1 MVYGNRYLTQDE
13 SDSNAY
19 EFFSYM
25 STKGFSLNA
34 ISGMLGNIY
43 MESGV
48 NPGIWENLEEGN
60 LEGGFG
66 LVQWTPATN
75 YINWA
80 IEQGYSNYDKY
91 GVLHPQMDRIL
102 YEFNNGL
109 QYIETDAY
117 PLSASEFMIS
127 DADPEYLAEVFLKNY
142 ERAGVEK
149 LEERKQWA
157 RYYYTTFKEVTPN
170 PDVPSP
176 DTPST
181 KIRKSK
187 FNFILFNK
195 RRRNQW
201 IGKN

>member
-80 IEQGYSNYDKY
+80 IEQGYSTYDKY
-91 GVLHPQMDRIL
+91 GVLRPQMDRIL

-109 QYIETDAY
+109 QYIETVAY

-127 DADPEYLAEVFLKNY
+127 DAGPEYLAEVFLKNY

-201 IGKN
+201 IGRN